1 MTQPSSPRNALLE
14 GPVLG
19 EEPLFLDQIPNDNLV
34 GAIVALTAEVYMLRE
49 RLQTLEAEL
58 ETRKVLPPGAV
69 ETRSGNAAES
79 AARNTDLTAF
89 TTRILSELGRDRTPV
104 SSIDPRVKDLLKTHQ
119 QLNVK

>member
-1 MTQPSSPRNALLE
+1 MHA
-14 GPVLG
+14 
-19 EEPLFLDQIPNDNLV
+19 QIPHDTLPS
-34 GAIVALTAEVYMLRE
+34 ADLPSAAAAALLRE

-104 SSIDPRVKDLLKTHQ
+104 SSIDPRVKDLLQTHQ